1 MQSGFFADKRKFL
14 YFLPLLILFLFWLL
28 WPEVSDEKELRLLA
42 EKARKAALASNPG
55 TGEYRQFVEENKR
68 LFTEENMYS
77 FAQLMDLAR
86 TGRISLV
93 SELWRL
99 RTKCGVTPAPV
110 SDEEG
115 APRIPAMNF
124 DECNIRIENF
134 LREQYPA
141 PDNEKLIALFRT
153 YLRYEDAM
161 RRFVLPEDL
170 PIHERYELIKKKRRE
185 FFSEADARLI
195 FGYEEARMATQEAL
209 NDFVKTSTEMPA
221 EQRVKKYYELR
232 KATLG
237 EYNSAFTETEPAFTR
252 YETELM
258 LRSDE
263 MQRKGNAATETQ
275 ALRERYFGTAAAQ
288 RMAKVEQ
295 EIREERARIDSY
307 ETAAQK
313 LLKESPELS
322 EAERQKKL
330 KDLRVEILGK
340 DEAEAYERRM
350 QYEEYLRKNNLK

>member
-1 MQSGFFADKRKFL
+1 MQKLFFTDKRKLL
-14 YFLPLLILFLFWLL
+14 YFLPLLILVLFWWL
-28 WPEVSDEKELRLLA
+28 WPATDDGRELRVLA
-42 EKARKAALASNPG
+42 EKARRAALSANPG

-99 RTKCGVTPAPV
+99 RTKCGVAPV
-110 SDEEG
+110 PSEQGE
-115 APRIPAMNF
+115 PRMPQMNF

-141 PDNEKLIALFRT
+141 PENEKLIALFKT

-185 FFSEADARLI
+185 FFSEADAKLI
-195 FGYEEARMATQEAL
+195 FGYEEARMATQEVL
-209 NDFVKTSTEMPA
+209 NDFVKNSTDMPA

-258 LRSDE
+258 LRADE

-288 RMAKVEQ
+288 HMAKVEQ
-295 EIREERARIDSY
+295 EIREERARIESY

-313 LLKESPELS
+313 LLKDSPELS

-330 KDLRVEILGK
+330 KDLRVAILGK

-350 QYEEYLRKNNLK
+350 QYEEYLRNNNLK